1 MDLTLFI
8 VLVVLI
14 LVIIYFSNIINNL
27 RKDIRNM
34 NLCSNNEKKEEFID
48 ENKVIIE
55 SITNGLNYLK
65 NYL

>member
-8 VLVVLI
+8 VLVLLIVVL
-14 LVIIYFSNIINNL
+14 IYFSNIINNL
-27 RKDIRNM
+27 RKDIRNL
-34 NLCSNNEKKEEFID
+34 NLCSKNEKKEKFID
-48 ENKVIIE
+48 DNKVMID